1 MLDPKICVCP
11 CGNKITVPTV
21 VMVLED
27 ESSDD
32 IGFTVQN
39 YDVCNVH
46 CEKCGRLSSGGNA
59 ATGEVCYWNTAREIA
74 QSQAIYE
81 QQMYESDMNE

>member
-1 MLDPKICVCP
+1 MLDSKTCVCP
-11 CGNKITVPTV
+11 CGNTVAVPAY
-21 VMVLED
+21 ED
-27 ESSDD
+27 
-32 IGFTVQN
+32 G

-81 QQMYESDMNE
+81 QQMYESDMNEWYGRGEW